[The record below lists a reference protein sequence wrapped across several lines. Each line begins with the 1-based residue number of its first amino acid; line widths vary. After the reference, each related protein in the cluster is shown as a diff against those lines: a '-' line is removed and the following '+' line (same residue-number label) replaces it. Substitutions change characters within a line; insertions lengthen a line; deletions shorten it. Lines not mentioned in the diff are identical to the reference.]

1 MKKILAKIKSI
12 KCSRKNGG
20 EKTCILRRLL
30 RFFSEFGRNSNIP
43 KCFQKNELCKRKCV
57 LNKGRG
63 ENAQGSD

>member
-43 KCFQKNELCKRKCV
+43 KCFQKK
-57 LNKGRG
+57 
-63 ENAQGSD
+63 